1 MSGIHDLNLSN
12 RNRTNSE
19 LLMPGDLEWRDD
31 LDQDG
36 KSKGDGWRTPPPEFQ
51 DGNSKGA
58 GGADSS
64 GVLRLHGVRQSL
76 ART

>member
-36 KSKGDGWRTPPPEFQ
+36 KSKGDGWRTQ
-51 DGNSKGA
+51 GA
-58 GGADSS
+58 GGGDSS